1 MIVVFDHINGFG
13 KVSDQD
19 FIYSQPHGVLEPGE
33 TPEEV
38 LEQGWIPWDGD
49 WYNLRSVRID
59 VSEYK
64 PHKTTRR
71 LAKKVTA
78 LHQEFKDS
86 PELRDLYQKYCDH
99 HGYKRTITW
108 EQLFTGHM
116 IGYYID
122 GEIKAYSTVE
132 HFHSVMVATQFVWDY
147 KEPEL
152 SLGKV
157 AQMYEC
163 VLAASSS
170 YTHVYILGG
179 YEKCCMYKSDFYGM
193 EWWTGA
199 EWSKDIELYKKL
211 CLRDEAAIVT
221 YDDSDLRTN

>member
-1 MIVVFDHINGFG
+1 MRVIFDHINGFG

-59 VSEYK
+59 LSLYK

-71 LAKKVTA
+71 LSKKV
-78 LHQEFKDS
+78 LGIHQEFEDS
-86 PELRDLYQKYCDH
+86 EELRVLYQKYCDYH
-99 HGYKRTITW
+99 SYERTITW

-116 IGYYID
+116 IGYYGDD
-122 GEIKAYSTVE
+122 GKIIGYSAVE
-132 HFHSVMVATQFVWDY
+132 HFGSVMVATQFVWDY
-147 KEPEL
+147 EKPEL
-152 SLGKV
+152 SLGKI

-163 VLAASSS
+163 ELAASMG

-179 YEKCCMYKSDFYGM
+179 YEKCCMYKSDFYGF
-193 EWWTGA
+193 EWWTGRD
-199 EWSKDIELYKKL
+199 WSQDKQLFKQL
-211 CLRDEAAIVT
+211 CKRDEEAVVRYADI
-221 YDDSDLRTN
+221 

>member
-1 MIVVFDHINGFG
+1 MRVHFDHINGFG

-19 FIYSQPHGVLEPGE
+19 FIYSQPYGELEENESPQE
-33 TPEEV
+33 A
-38 LEQGWIPWDGD
+38 LNQGWIPWDGH

-59 VSEYK
+59 LSLYK

-78 LHQEFKDS
+78 VHQEFTDS
-86 PELRDLYQKYCDH
+86 PELRDLYQKYCDY
-99 HGYKRTITW
+99 HGYQRTITW

-116 IGYYID
+116 IAYYVD
-122 GEIKAYSTVE
+122 GQIKAYSAVE
-132 HFHSVMVATQFVWDY
+132 HFDSVMVATQFVWDY
-147 KEPEL
+147 EDPEL

-163 VLAASSS
+163 ELARSLD

-179 YEKCCMYKSDFYGM
+179 YEECCMYKSDYYGF
-193 EWWTGA
+193 EWWTGK
-199 EWSKDIELYKKL
+199 EWSQDKQLFKQL
-211 CLRDEAAIVT
+211 CKRDEEAVVR
-221 YDDSDLRTN
+221 YDDI